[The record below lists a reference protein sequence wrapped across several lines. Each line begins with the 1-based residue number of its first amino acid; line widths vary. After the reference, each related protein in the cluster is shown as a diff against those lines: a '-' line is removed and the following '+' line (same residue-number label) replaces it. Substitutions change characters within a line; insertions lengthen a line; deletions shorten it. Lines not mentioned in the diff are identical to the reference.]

1 MSTTCTRS
9 VRFELRRNTKLG
21 WPSNFILLAGEPGV
35 ETDTGQ
41 MKIGDG
47 VRTWSQLPYVGTG
60 VTGGGGEG
68 STGFTGPTGPTGSTG
83 PTGYGSPGPTGPT
96 GPMAPAI
103 GFDGGNSASTYP
115 LGPVFDCGRA
125 Q

>member
-1 MSTTCTRS
+1 MSSCTRS
-9 VRFELRRNTKLG
+9 VRFELRRNTRNG
-21 WPSNFILLAGEPGV
+21 WNPNFVLLAGEPGV

-47 VRTWSQLPYVGTG
+47 VTPWVLLPYVGG
-60 VTGGGGEG
+60 CG
-68 STGFTGPTGPTGSTG
+68 TGSGT
-83 PTGYGSPGPTGPT
+83 TGPTGPT

-103 GFDGGNSASTYP
+103 GFDGGNAASTYP

-125 Q
+125 E

>member
-1 MSTTCTRS
+1 MSTSCTRS

-68 STGFTGPTGPTGSTG
+68 STGFTGPTGPTG

-103 GFDGGNSASTYP
+103 GFDGGNSASSYP